1 MDYSNLSHNEL
12 LTKLQ
17 DLTKRIIYI
26 ERTQMGASTLP
37 QLRQIRSMMMLE
49 ASSRMENRKLD
60 MYNKYWP
67 TNEKIIGEEEVD
79 E

>member
-1 MDYSNLSHNEL
+1 MDYSGLSHKEL

-17 DLTKRIIYI
+17 DLTKRIVYI

-37 QLRQIRSMMMLE
+37 QLRQIRSMLMLE
-49 ASSRMENRKLD
+49 ASSRIENRKLD
-60 MYNKYWP
+60 MYNKFWP
-67 TNEKIIGEEEVD
+67 TDVKTIGEEESD

>member
-1 MDYSNLSHNEL
+1 MDYSGLSHKEL

-17 DLTKRIIYI
+17 DLTKRIVYI

-37 QLRQIRSMMMLE
+37 QLRQIRSMLMLE
-49 ASSRMENRKLD
+49 ASSRIENRKLD
-60 MYNKYWP
+60 MYNKFWP
-67 TNEKIIGEEEVD
+67 TDVKIIGEEESD

>member
-60 MYNKYWP
+60 MYNKFWP
-67 TNEKIIGEEEVD
+67 TDQKIIGEEEVD